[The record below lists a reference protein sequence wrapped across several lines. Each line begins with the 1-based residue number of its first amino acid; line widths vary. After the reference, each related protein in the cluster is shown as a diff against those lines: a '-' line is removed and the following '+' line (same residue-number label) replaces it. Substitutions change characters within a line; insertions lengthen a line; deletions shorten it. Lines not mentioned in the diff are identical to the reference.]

1 MAISITEASQ
11 LKKEILER
19 FGTVLH
25 FHDGCGGQYFTLE
38 KKLTRFLTMTLR
50 SYNVPQAEIDEAI
63 AFVLSLDIRG
73 ISSAIMHKLF
83 DLLAIQFH
91 FELSA
96 IEK

>member
-38 KKLTRFLTMTLR
+38 KSGEDITGFIKEYFADTVTF
-50 SYNVPQAEIDEAI
+50 I
-63 AFVLSLDIRG
+63 ANET
-73 ISSAIMHKLF
+73 
-83 DLLAIQFH
+83 QFTVGGDDV
-91 FELSA
+91 
-96 IEK
+96 

>member
-38 KKLTRFLTMTLR
+38 KSGEDITGFIKEYFAAKGRTVTF
-50 SYNVPQAEIDEAI
+50 I
-63 AFVLSLDIRG
+63 ANET
-73 ISSAIMHKLF
+73 
-83 DLLAIQFH
+83 QFTVGG
-91 FELSA
+91 EDV
-96 IEK
+96 

>member
-38 KKLTRFLTMTLR
+38 K
-50 SYNVPQAEIDEAI
+50 S
-63 AFVLSLDIRG
+63 G
-73 ISSAIMHKLF
+73 
-83 DLLAIQFH
+83 
-91 FELSA
+91 
-96 IEK
+96 

>member
-38 KKLTRFLTMTLR
+38 KSSEDITGFIKEYFADKGRAVTF
-50 SYNVPQAEIDEAI
+50 I
-63 AFVLSLDIRG
+63 ANET
-73 ISSAIMHKLF
+73 
-83 DLLAIQFH
+83 QFTVGGDDV
-91 FELSA
+91 
-96 IEK
+96 